1 MRPAVPQPVPA
12 PRSSVSAI
20 QPVTSSA
27 TAAGT
32 LTKYAHEETVS
43 LELYSFTDQHIFTI
57 SFSLLCVLL
66 KLVGTTVTLGKAL
79 VFVIQPW

>member
-1 MRPAVPQPVPA
+1 MILAVPQPVPA

-20 QPVTSSA
+20 QPVISSA

-32 LTKYAHEETVS
+32 LTKYVHEETVS
-43 LELYSFTDQHIFTI
+43 LELYSFTDQDIFTI

-66 KLVGTTVTLGKAL
+66 NLVGTVTLGKAL
-79 VFVIQPW
+79 VFVIRPW